1 MDLEDE
7 ATKIFNPDLRC
18 GLFSLRPE
26 WLQRF
31 ANPKAYLLVHC
42 VISLFQGMI
51 FTYMAGIL
59 STIEKAF
66 GLRSEYSAFV
76 MSGNELSQIFLI
88 CVIPCINEAR
98 RRPLWVGL
106 GETFLNIKTHQEE
119 SP

>member
-7 ATKIFNPDLRC
+7 ATKMYNPDLRC

-106 GETFLNIKTHQEE
+106 GEIFLNIKTQEE